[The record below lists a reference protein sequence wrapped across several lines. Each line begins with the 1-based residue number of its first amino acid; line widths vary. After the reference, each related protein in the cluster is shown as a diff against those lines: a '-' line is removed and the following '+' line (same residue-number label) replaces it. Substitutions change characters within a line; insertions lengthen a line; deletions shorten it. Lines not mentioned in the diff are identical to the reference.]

1 MSCQVWDKD
10 GNVHH
15 ITIEDFE
22 ASVPAGLYFVTN
34 PKSQHVEAE
43 PAKRTRKSKAV
54 ADENQD

>member
-1 MSCQVWDKD
+1 MAIQVWDKD

-15 ITIEDFE
+15 VTIEDFE
-22 ASVPAGLYFVTN
+22 ASVAAGIYLTHD
-34 PKSQHVEAE
+34 PKEAKEE

>member
-22 ASVPAGLYFVTN
+22 ASAAAGIYLTHD
-34 PKSQHVEAE
+34 PKEAKEE
-43 PAKRTRKSKAV
+43 PVKRTRKTKAV
-54 ADENQD
+54 DDENKG

>member
-22 ASVPAGLYFVTN
+22 ASVAAGIYLTHD
-34 PKSQHVEAE
+34 PKETKEE
-43 PAKRTRKSKAV
+43 PVKRTRKVKA
-54 ADENQD
+54 ASDEKQD

>member
-15 ITIEDFE
+15 ISIEDFE
-22 ASVPAGLYFVTN
+22 ASVPAGLYFTAD
-34 PKSQHVEAE
+34 PKAEQAE
-43 PAKRTRKSKAV
+43 PVKRTRKPKAV

>member
-10 GNVHH
+10 GNIHH

-22 ASVPAGLYFVTN
+22 ASVPAGIYTVTD
-34 PKSQHVEAE
+34 PKEQQ
-43 PAKRTRKSKAV
+43 PAKGKLTRKSKAV